1 MICHILDIVDR
12 RKVAGIWDEMTPAV
26 ETVFVKV
33 KQNFSPGEPFFDKF
47 DEKTVIEEI
56 KEKENDN
63 LRFLKVYNKLY
74 NWKFCWN

>member
-1 MICHILDIVDR
+1 
-12 RKVAGIWDEMTPAV
+12 MTPAV

-74 NWKFCWN
+74 N